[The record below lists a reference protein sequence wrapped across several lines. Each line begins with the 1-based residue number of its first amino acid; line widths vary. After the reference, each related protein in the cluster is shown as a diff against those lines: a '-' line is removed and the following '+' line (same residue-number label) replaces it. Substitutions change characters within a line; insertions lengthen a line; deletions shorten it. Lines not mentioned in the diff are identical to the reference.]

1 MENEF
6 NIDGKV
12 IVITGGTGILGSSL
26 SIYLASKGAR
36 VVILG
41 RNIERG
47 LELENRILKNG
58 DEAWFL
64 QTDVLNLSMLQKN
77 YDDIMARYGVIDV
90 LINGAG
96 GNRPGAT
103 VMPDQSF
110 FDMDMNELRQVI
122 DLNLYGTMYPVS
134 VFAKV
139 MAINRKGVIIN
150 FTSATVNRPMTR
162 VVGYSAAK
170 SAIQNFTQWLAVELA
185 QKYGDEMRVNAISPG
200 FFLTEQ
206 NRSLL
211 INKDG
216 SWTERSQKILAATPF
231 GRLGEPQEL
240 HGAMLWLCSDASRF
254 VTGQTIIVDGGFD
267 AYSGV

>member
-6 NIDGKV
+6 NIQGKV
-12 IVITGGTGILGSSL
+12 MVITGGTGVLGSSI
-26 SIYLASKGAR
+26 SIFLASKGAR

-41 RNIERG
+41 RDEQRG
-47 LELENRILKNG
+47 KDLEDHILRHG
-58 DEAWFL
+58 DEALFL
-64 QTDVLNLSMLQKN
+64 QTDVLDISRLQQNHEKILN
-77 YDDIMARYGVIDV
+77 RYGVIDV

-96 GNRPGAT
+96 GNRSGAII
-103 VMPDQSF
+103 MPEQSF
-110 FDMDMNELRQVI
+110 FDLDMNELRQVI
-122 DLNLYGTMYPVS
+122 DLNLYGTIYPVS
-134 VFAKV
+134 VFARSMV
-139 MAINRKGVIIN
+139 QNRKGVIIN
-150 FTSATVNRPMTR
+150 ITSATVNRPMTR

-170 SAIQNFTQWLAVELA
+170 SAIQNFTQWLAVEFA
-185 QKYGDEMRVNAISPG
+185 QKYGDQMRVNAISPG

-211 INKDG
+211 TNRDG
-216 SWTERSQKILAATPF
+216 TWTERTKKILAATPF
-231 GRLGEPQEL
+231 GRLGEPKEL